1 VPRSVAE
8 VSPGERL
15 AHWKNRR
22 EQRPFSGKRIPT
34 FAQNVDPFELNGKR
48 IVLIGGT
55 SGFGF
60 ATAKAAASEGAAIVV
75 ASSSK
80 TKVDQAVAQL
90 PDGTEGRVL
99 DINCE
104 TSVEAFFSKIG
115 EFDHLAITA
124 GESLNLGEFA
134 TIDLQEGRRFFETR
148 FWGSLTVAKH
158 ASRQIKST
166 GSIILTNGVIGLRP
180 HSPG

>member
-1 VPRSVAE
+1 MIFE
-8 VSPGERL
+8 VKDSCGQFDRMQET
-15 AHWKNRR
+15 KFQ
-22 EQRPFSGKRIPT
+22 ESQRPNRT
-34 FAQNVDPFELNGKR
+34 LNGQR

-60 ATAKAAASEGAAIVV
+60 ATARAAASEGAAIIV

-90 PDGTEGRVL
+90 PAGVEGHVL
-99 DINCE
+99 DITRE
-104 TSVEAFFSKIG
+104 ASVEAFFSKIG
-115 EFDHLAITA
+115 EFDHLAVTA

-134 TIDLQEGRRFFETR
+134 TIKLENARRFFETR

-158 ASRQIKST
+158 
-166 GSIILTNGVIGLRP
+166 
-180 HSPG
+180 